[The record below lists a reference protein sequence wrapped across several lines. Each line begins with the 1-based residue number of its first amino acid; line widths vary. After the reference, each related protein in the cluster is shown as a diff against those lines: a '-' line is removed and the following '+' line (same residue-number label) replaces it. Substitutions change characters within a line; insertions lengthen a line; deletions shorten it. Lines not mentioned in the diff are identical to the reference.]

1 MYFHN
6 QTLST
11 AEENLA
17 FDEALVETADRLQ
30 IEESDADESA
40 ITSGCAN
47 EMLRVWQLESPCVVL
62 GRGSKWAEEVNELAC
77 ERDGVPVLRRASG
90 GASIVA
96 GPGCLMYSVLIS
108 YRSRP
113 AWRALDVAHEQVMS
127 RICEAV
133 QRTVDTFQLQ
143 LKIAIQGTC
152 DLTTNERKFS
162 GNALR
167 CKRNWMLYHG
177 TILVSM
183 PLEWLPLYLLEPPR
197 QPDYREK
204 REHNAFVTNL
214 LDAAISS
221 NATAFQGE
229 LVRQFALVWNATQPW
244 DSCPWRD
251 ETDADAK
258 RLLTERYSNPQW
270 HRSR

>member
-17 FDEALVETADRLQ
+17 FDEALVETADSFPFD
-30 IEESDADESA
+30 ESIADEPA
-40 ITSGCAN
+40 MGFGCAN

-62 GRGSKWAEEVNELAC
+62 GRGSKWAEEVNELDC
-77 ERDGVPVLRRASG
+77 QRDGIPVLRRASG

-108 YRSRP
+108 YQNRP
-113 AWRALDVAHEQVMS
+113 AWRALDVAHQKVMS
-127 RICEAV
+127 RICKAV
-133 QRTVDTFQLQ
+133 QRTVDMFQLP

-152 DLTTNERKFS
+152 DLTTNGRKFS

-177 TILVSM
+177 TILCSM
-183 PLEWLPLYLLEPPR
+183 PLEWLPLYLREPPR

-204 REHNAFVTNL
+204 REHGAFVTNL
-214 LDAAISS
+214 LDTADSG

-229 LVRQFALVWNATQPW
+229 LVRQLALVWNATQPW

-251 ETDADAK
+251 EADAVAK
-258 RLLTERYSNPQW
+258 RLLAERYSNPQW